1 MGYIGQLPGRP
12 EELPGRET
20 GTGAP
25 PEPGGPR
32 AGELPDLQRAGTQS
46 VTLTRPAT
54 PPEDSSPDAPVTSE

>member
-1 MGYIGQLPGRP
+1 MGYIGQMPGRP

-32 AGELPDLQRAGTQS
+32 AGELPDLLPGRSQS
-46 VTLTRPAT
+46 ITLSWPPAAE
-54 PPEDSSPDAPVTSE
+54 PEPAAEVDLDFD